1 MSPRRNRWP
10 ELDKFDRRVSE
21 IEGRRAALA
30 GRVAELDAEA
40 GRAELADLEALAAW
54 TADTSKRRP
63 QPTVPVLKTEREET
77 VAEAEALGLRLTEIL
92 AEKER
97 FVEKHRGRLVKDA
110 DEATAQARERC
121 EQLIA
126 QLREARQEL
135 IEIREASIWAQLF
148 PREETSHGLP
158 AAALMAGLRAPTSHL
173 LGLTSQVAADAVFR
187 ALEADAQIL
196 TSLVAPGQV
205 EALGRADGR
214 RAVWEKSAE
223 GRAAEKQEKQAA
235 IEAYTREWGIPP
247 AEYPGG

>member
-1 MSPRRNRWP
+1 VEAGVGVPAAPRWP
-10 ELDKFDRRVSE
+10 SGWPNSTARSDVPS
-21 IEGRRAALA
+21 APN
-30 GRVAELDAEA
+30 
-40 GRAELADLEALAAW
+40 LEVLAAW

-63 QPTVPVLKTEREET
+63 QPTVPALKAEREES

-126 QLREARQEL
+126 QLRQARQEL

-148 PREETSHGLP
+148 PRAETSHGLP

-173 LGLTSQVAADAVFR
+173 LVLTSQLAADAVFR

-196 TSLVAPGQV
+196 TTLVAPGQV
-205 EALGRADGR
+205 EALGGRTAGERCGRSPPR
-214 RAVWEKSAE
+214 RAPRKRRRNRRRSRRTRASGAFRRPSFPADE
-223 GRAAEKQEKQAA
+223 RAA
-235 IEAYTREWGIPP
+235 
-247 AEYPGG
+247 

>member
-10 ELDKFDRRVSE
+10 ELDEFDRRTAE
-21 IEGRRAALA
+21 IEGRRTMLA
-30 GRVAELDAEA
+30 GRVAELDADI

-63 QPTVPVLKTEREET
+63 QPTVPALKTEQEET
-77 VAEAEALGLRLTEIL
+77 AAEAEALALRLTETL

-97 FVEKHRGRLVKDA
+97 FVEKHRGRLVKDG
-110 DEATAQARERC
+110 DEATAQQRERC
-121 EQLIA
+121 EHLIA

-135 IEIREASIWAQLF
+135 IEIREASIRAQLF

-158 AAALMAGLRAPTSHL
+158 AAALMAGLRAPTERL

-196 TSLVAPGQV
+196 TTLVAPGQV
-205 EALGRADGR
+205 EAFGRT
-214 RAVWEKSAE
+214 E
-223 GRAAEKQEKQAA
+223 G
-235 IEAYTREWGIPP
+235 
-247 AEYPGG
+247 